1 MIYDSL
7 LSLDL
12 AYKIFRPAFVC
23 SWYLLNTY
31 CVPGLEGCW
40 SYGHEQHRRSPL
52 SRADGSLWRS
62 QLKSMPVFQMQVE
75 GESQLM
81 VLCFVHTSSH
91 VFILYGS
98 YFLGPESSA
107 WWRKDQP
114 AGRHLGAGGMRNPM
128 LDPRPTGQSRHSDEA
143 FRGSLPTWRSEE
155 PGSRQRVCHHDDLGA
170 APCFSA
176 MCPLERVQSHGLN
189 HFHRF
194 GFLGQVS

>member
-1 MIYDSL
+1 
-7 LSLDL
+7 
-12 AYKIFRPAFVC
+12 
-23 SWYLLNTY
+23 
-31 CVPGLEGCW
+31 
-40 SYGHEQHRRSPL
+40 
-52 SRADGSLWRS
+52 
-62 QLKSMPVFQMQVE
+62 
-75 GESQLM
+75 M

-114 AGRHLGAGGMRNPM
+114 TGHHLGAGGMRNPM
-128 LDPRPTGQSRHSDEA
+128 LDPRPTGQSRHVDEA

-194 GFLGQVS
+194 DFLGQVSYRRSKLRGSHLRCLLKCHLRSAQVGQGRVSKICIFTASQLVLMHVKV